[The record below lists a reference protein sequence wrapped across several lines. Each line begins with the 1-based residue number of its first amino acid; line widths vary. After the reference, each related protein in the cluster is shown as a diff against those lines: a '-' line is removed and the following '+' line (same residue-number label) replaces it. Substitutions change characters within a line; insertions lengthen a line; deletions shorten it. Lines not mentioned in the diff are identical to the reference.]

1 MTQHSYQMEIF
12 LSITIICFGILRL
25 IPFKFPMSRL
35 NVTTSRYIYT
45 PLSTLQFFYHHSHSH
60 SDRSLALSSPH
71 LVTQWGYYTQYSLL
85 QNFTGDTENHLT
97 YANLTAGLSSLF
109 FPFNISVEYI
119 SHSSKNDPSS
129 QKRVYY
135 WLYESNPG
143 QVPSLPPSYLVYNEE
158 LSPLQVE
165 RQIDDTATCPIGFQ
179 FSQFYASKYV
189 FELKFDSGLAPR
201 FA

>member
-1 MTQHSYQMEIF
+1 
-12 LSITIICFGILRL
+12 
-25 IPFKFPMSRL
+25 MSRL

-109 FPFNISVEYI
+109 SPFNISVEYI
-119 SHSSKNDPSS
+119 SHSSKNDPSN
-129 QKRVYY
+129 QKQVYY

-143 QVPSLPPSYLVYNEE
+143 KIPLLSPSYLIYNDDLIALE
-158 LSPLQVE
+158 VE
-165 RQIDDTATCPIGFQ
+165 RQLDDTAPCPIAFQ
-179 FSQFYASKYV
+179 FGQFHASKYLLV
-189 FELKFDSGLAPR
+189 LTFESGLAPR
-201 FA
+201 FE